1 MAKVRSPNYPAMDL
15 GEALEAIR
23 PAWKAEH
30 RNKMSRTVLAKH
42 LGYTSLNG
50 RALGKIGA
58 VRAYG
63 LIDGSGE
70 ELRVSD
76 DAVIALTSPDK
87 VGFQYKDA
95 MLRLATKSQLFQ
107 DLRKANPAEL
117 PSEDNLRFQLI
128 QRGFTEEAAG
138 KAAKTFLTTMRLV
151 FDESGTYNPAGE
163 PEGFEM
169 QPDNRNAA
177 HKDTFGHLGPMPEH
191 LTRPVQEKFILD
203 EGEVTLIFPQR
214 LSVASY
220 QDLEDRLTLVLRG
233 AKRRAE
239 ARERLRT
246 ALGDNDE
253 EAAN

>member
-70 ELRVSD
+70 VLRVSD
-76 DAVIALTSPDK
+76 DAVVALTSPDK
-87 VGFQYKDA
+87 VGYLYKDA

-138 KAAKTFLTTMRLV
+138 KAAKTFLATMRLV
-151 FDESGTYNPAGE
+151 FGDSTDYNSPSAIQEPDGMTGLSAETKALLDRPASS
-163 PEGFEM
+163 F
-169 QPDNRNAA
+169 
-177 HKDTFGHLGPMPEH
+177 K
-191 LTRPVQEKFILD
+191 RPVLQEVFNLE
-203 EGEVTLIFPQR
+203 EGAVTLSFPAD
-214 LSVASY
+214 LSAESY
-220 QDLEDRLTLVLRG
+220 EDLKDHLELFLRK
-233 AKRRAE
+233 AKRRAS
-239 ARERLRT
+239 R
-246 ALGDNDE
+246 DNDE
-253 EAAN
+253 ER